1 MSVINKMLQDLDRR
15 NAAGVEAEAPARPVK
30 AAVVEHHGHEWFWRV
45 IALLVLVS
53 VSWVAWVA
61 YQLQPRSIATEQ
73 TLRIAM
79 QPRSSAV
86 TAAAGQPA
94 PLAAAPVEAATPAP
108 VATPGPVAAPA
119 PAAPAPAPMPVK
131 AEEPKPEAAKPPAET
146 FKLAREIAT
155 PIAERKSPPP
165 KAEAKKPA
173 PVVVPKTV
181 QAQKDGAVDKRASPK
196 PVAEAGEEQF
206 QRAAAFLK
214 QGRLSEAQDQLVAAL
229 QAHPNHLGA
238 RQAYVAL
245 LLEQQRV
252 DEALGALREAVAL
265 NPGHPA
271 FLLTLARVHAE
282 QRDYK
287 SALEVMDKAG
297 PVAEGADFLTLRGAV
312 LRRLG
317 RHADAVGAYQK
328 AVQSGPQPGETWTG
342 LAISLEA
349 VGRSAEA
356 AQAYQRAL
364 GAGRLP
370 REVREYAEARVKALQ

>member
-86 TAAAGQPA
+86 TAAS
-94 PLAAAPVEAATPAP
+94 T
-108 VATPGPVAAPA
+108 PVAAPIA
-119 PAAPAPAPMPVK
+119 PIAPIAPEPAPAPVPVK
-131 AEEPKPEAAKPPAET
+131 AEDPKPEVAKPEVAKAPAET

-155 PIAERKSPPP
+155 PIAERKPPPP
-165 KAEAKKPA
+165 KAEPKKPA

-196 PVAEAGEEQF
+196 PVAEAGEAQF

-214 QGRLSEAQDQLVAAL
+214 QGRLSEAEDQLVAAL

-238 RQAYVAL
+238 RQAHVAL

-265 NPGHPA
+265 NPRHPA

-342 LAISLEA
+342 LGISLEA